1 MTMQEHNEEICFQIG
16 EVTLAGTLGMP
27 EQALG
32 IVLFAHGSG
41 SSRHSPRNRF
51 VAATLRKAG
60 LGTLLFD
67 LLTKDEEAEDLL
79 TGRMRFDIPFL
90 AGRLLGATDWLVQ
103 NPTTEG
109 LRIGYFG
116 SSTGGAAALI
126 ASVERL
132 EKIGAI
138 VCRGSRTDM
147 AKVVLAC
154 VAAPTLLIVGER
166 DETVLGW
173 NCESFAKFRCEK
185 RLEIVPAGTH
195 LFEESGTLE
204 EVARLAA
211 EWFRRWLAARQV
223 PSKR

>member
-1 MTMQEHNEEICFQIG
+1 MTMQEHNEEVRFQIG

-90 AGRLLGATDWLVQ
+90 AGRLLGATDWLAKP
-103 NPTTEG
+103 NHGRTANRI
-109 LRIGYFG
+109 LRIEHGR
-116 SSTGGAAALI
+116 SSGAHRIGRATRKNRGN
-126 ASVERL
+126 RL
-132 EKIGAI
+132 
-138 VCRGSRTDM
+138 
-147 AKVVLAC
+147 
-154 VAAPTLLIVGER
+154 P
-166 DETVLGW
+166 
-173 NCESFAKFRCEK
+173 
-185 RLEIVPAGTH
+185 
-195 LFEESGTLE
+195 
-204 EVARLAA
+204 
-211 EWFRRWLAARQV
+211 RQ
-223 PSKR
+223 PHRHG

>member
-1 MTMQEHNEEICFQIG
+1 MTMQEHNEETRFQIG

-109 LRIGYFG
+109 VRIGYFG
-116 SSTGGAAALI
+116 SSTGRSSGAHRIGRATRKNRGN
-126 ASVERL
+126 RL
-132 EKIGAI
+132 PWQPHRHG
-138 VCRGSRTDM
+138 
-147 AKVVLAC
+147 
-154 VAAPTLLIVGER
+154 
-166 DETVLGW
+166 
-173 NCESFAKFRCEK
+173 
-185 RLEIVPAGTH
+185 
-195 LFEESGTLE
+195 
-204 EVARLAA
+204 
-211 EWFRRWLAARQV
+211 
-223 PSKR
+223 

>member
-1 MTMQEHNEEICFQIG
+1 MQEHNEEVRFQIG
-16 EVTLAGTLGMP
+16 EVTLAGMLGLP
-27 EQALG
+27 EHALG

-67 LLTKDEEAEDLL
+67 LLTRDEEAEDLV
-79 TGRMRFDIPFL
+79 TGRIRFDIPFL
-90 AGRLLGATDWLVQ
+90 AGRLLGATDWLAQ
-103 NPTTEG
+103 NPATEG

-166 DETVLGW
+166 DETVLAW
-173 NCESFAKFRCEK
+173 NHESFAELRCEK
-185 RLEIVPAGTH
+185 QLEIIPAATH

-211 EWFRRWLAARQV
+211 EWFRRWLA
-223 PSKR
+223 PHSN